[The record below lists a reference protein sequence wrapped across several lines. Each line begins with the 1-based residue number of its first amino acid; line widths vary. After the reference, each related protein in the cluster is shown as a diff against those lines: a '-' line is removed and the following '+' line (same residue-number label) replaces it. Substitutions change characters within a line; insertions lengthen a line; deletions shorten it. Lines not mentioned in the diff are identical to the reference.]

1 MDRLY
6 DIYDTLIYKYA
17 DQRIISYPLMGS
29 PFPIIIIMSAYWY
42 MIKNGEKWMANRP
55 AYNIKFF
62 IQTYNILQVLV
73 CGFLGIRAL
82 HIILQRDLVCITHFT
97 DSEYDLKVIFYT
109 WLYYLIKISDLLD
122 TVFFVLR
129 KKFTQISTLHVYHH
143 TLMVSVGWIINKYY
157 PAGELV
163 WLGLLNSIVHVFMY
177 FYYFCAVMFDGKI
190 NIWWKKYITQAQI
203 LQFITLG
210 TIYTIKLFDSTC
222 EYPKGMLVFHL
233 GQVSLLCYMF
243 VNFYYNAYIKQ
254 KKTIKKVD

>member
-1 MDRLY
+1 MWKLFLDDYSDKRLS
-6 DIYDTLIYKYA
+6 D
-17 DQRIISYPLMGS
+17 YPLMGNCS
-29 PFPIIIIMSAYWY
+29 TLIGIVACYLLFVLKLGPAM
-42 MIKNGEKWMANRP
+42 MKNRP
-55 AYNIKFF
+55 AFNLRTVLLVFNAVQIIMCLYIITMIVKTIPLNAFTCMTN
-62 IQTYNILQVLV
+62 QTTSPS
-73 CGFLGIRAL
+73 
-82 HIILQRDLVCITHFT
+82 DLVLLNVSYLYWVIKLI
-97 DSEYDLKVIFYT
+97 DLF
-109 WLYYLIKISDLLD
+109 D
-122 TVFFVLR
+122 TIFFVLR

-190 NIWWKKYITQAQI
+190 TIWWKKYITQAQI

-254 KKTIKKVD
+254 KKTTIKKVD